1 MVPGIGGRGSVMA
14 EFQLKVQPHERDAR
28 NDKGPRR
35 MPQPFGL
42 DVLNVP
48 ATHAARL
55 TVASMA
61 DDAVPSL

>member
-1 MVPGIGGRGSVMA
+1 
-14 EFQLKVQPHERDAR
+14 
-28 NDKGPRR
+28 

-55 TVASMA
+55 TAASMA
-61 DDAVPSL
+61 DDAESSL

>member
-1 MVPGIGGRGSVMA
+1 MA
-14 EFQLKVQPHERDAR
+14 DSLVEVQPHERDAR
-28 NDKGPRR
+28 NEKGLRR